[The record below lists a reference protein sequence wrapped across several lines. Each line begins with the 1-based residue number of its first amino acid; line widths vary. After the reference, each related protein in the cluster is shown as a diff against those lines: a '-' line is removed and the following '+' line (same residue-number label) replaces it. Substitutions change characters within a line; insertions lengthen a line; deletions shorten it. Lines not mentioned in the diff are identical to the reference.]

1 MKSTGDKQIAL
12 QKGIS
17 SASVAM
23 STAVGIMK
31 AFEKPFPLNVAEA
44 ASVAAQGMAQ
54 LASINSASASGAN
67 SAGVKGSSASAA
79 EPAMNRTLTVQGI
92 TAGQIFSG
100 DSMRDF
106 MEQMLQMQRDGY
118 QVVLA

>member
-1 MKSTGDKQIAL
+1 
-12 QKGIS
+12 
-17 SASVAM
+17 
-23 STAVGIMK
+23 
-31 AFEKPFPLNVAEA
+31 
-44 ASVAAQGMAQ
+44 MAQ

-92 TAGQIFSG
+92 TPGQIFSG

-106 MEQMLQMQRDGY
+106 MERMLEMQRDGY